1 VITGASGGIGSQ
13 LARAFAAHHD
23 LVLQFRRDEDSVT
36 ELARELRTDGAHV
49 EALRADLTTPHGIV
63 DVFDHVPGGRQLA
76 VLVNNA
82 GAYPSR
88 DFLDT
93 SPRDWQDVMELN
105 VIAPFECIR
114 AAAVLMRDG
123 GSIINIAS
131 IAGHRAPPDQAA
143 YGASKAALLSL
154 TRTAALALGN
164 RGIRVNAVS
173 PGLVNRQGIETAWPD
188 GVERWRRRSPVGE
201 LVEPMQVAELCVF
214 LAGPAATMITGQ
226 EYVIDGGVT
235 VAEDY

>member
-1 VITGASGGIGSQ
+1 MADRPVAVITGASGGIGSQ

-154 TRTAALALGN
+154 TRTA
-164 RGIRVNAVS
+164 
-173 PGLVNRQGIETAWPD
+173 GLVNRQGIETAWPD